1 MGLGQRHRRRQGD
14 RFEQKVTRTLKG
26 SDVTRNGSTDDPA
39 LLIEQ
44 DDGTEVLKL
53 HHVIPLGL
61 RRIPLPPNDR
71 IGAV

>member
-1 MGLGQRHRRRQGD
+1 MGLGQQRHRRRQGD

-44 DDGTEVLKL
+44 DDGTEVL
-53 HHVIPLGL
+53 
-61 RRIPLPPNDR
+61 NCTM
-71 IGAV
+71 

>member
-1 MGLGQRHRRRQGD
+1 MGLGQRHRRREGD

-44 DDGTEVLKL
+44 DDGTEVL
-53 HHVIPLGL
+53 
-61 RRIPLPPNDR
+61 NCTM
-71 IGAV
+71 